1 MARRIPS
8 LDGIRAIAI
17 LLVLLGHSISGLPAA
32 AFLIEWFEVGSF
44 GVSIFFVLSGYLIT
58 RLLVEELER
67 DGSISLKRF
76 YIRRFFRI
84 VPAYYLYL
92 TCILVVSRMGGLTVP
107 RSGILPAYLFVWNYA
122 AHASGWFYGHSWSLS
137 MEEQFYL
144 LWPPVLA
151 ALGKAR
157 GLRLAVG
164 IILVAP
170 FSRLATY
177 ALFPAHRGQI
187 TAMLHSH
194 GDILMFGALLALG
207 SGEDKKDKN
216 EKFER
221 VVSWLFARKAHVVAA
236 FVLFANILIG
246 HALRGSYTL
255 PVGMSVEAAC
265 IALLLLWLVRNPGS
279 WVGRPLNTGPMIFIG
294 SISYSLYLWQQA
306 FVALFKFPWSLAL
319 TFLAALTSY
328 HLVELP
334 FLRLRDRV
342 LSGLRR
348 PTPTTME
355 EVPK

>member
-32 AFLIEWFEVGSF
+32 ALLIEWLEVGRF

-58 RLLVEELER
+58 RLLVEEQER

-84 VPAYYLYL
+84 IPAYYLYL
-92 TCILVVSRMGGLTVP
+92 TCILVASRMGYLTLP
-107 RSGILPAYLFVWNYA
+107 SSGILPAYLFVWNYA
-122 AHASGWFYGHSWSLS
+122 PRAAGWFYGHSWSLS

-151 ALGKAR
+151 ALGKTR
-157 GLRLAVG
+157 GSRLAIG

-187 TAMLHSH
+187 VAMLHSH
-194 GDILMFGALLALG
+194 GDILMFGAILALG
-207 SGEDKKDKN
+207 SGE

-221 VVSWLFARKAHVVAA
+221 VVSWLFARKAHVVAT
-236 FVLFANILIG
+236 FVLFANIVVG
-246 HALRGSYTL
+246 HMLQGGYTL
-255 PVGMSVEAAC
+255 PVGMSVEGAC
-265 IALLLLWLVRNPGS
+265 VALLLLWLVRNPGS
-279 WVGRPLNTGPMIFIG
+279 LAGRALNTGPMIFIG

-319 TFLAALTSY
+319 TFLVALSSY
-328 HLVELP
+328 RFVELP
-334 FLRLRDRV
+334 LLRLRDRV
-342 LSGLRR
+342 LSSLRR
-348 PTPTTME
+348 PTLTTTE
-355 EVPK
+355 GVVK